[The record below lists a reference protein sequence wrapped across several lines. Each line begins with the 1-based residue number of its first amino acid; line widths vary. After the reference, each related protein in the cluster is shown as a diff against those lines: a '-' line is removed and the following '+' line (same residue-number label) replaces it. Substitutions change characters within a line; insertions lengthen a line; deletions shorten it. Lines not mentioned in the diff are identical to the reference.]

1 MCVYCIMF
9 GVCMFIVFFC
19 NFNDFCDI
27 TLKKIKVTIYKR
39 QNVPHVTSLIV
50 LDSALLNCVLCNNI
64 SFIL

>member
-9 GVCMFIVFFC
+9 GVCMFIVLFVTSMIFVI
-19 NFNDFCDI
+19 NTF
-27 TLKKIKVTIYKR
+27 KKKKVTIYKR

-50 LDSALLNCVLCNNI
+50 LDSALLYCALCNNI